1 MSCHLT
7 PYHITSRLTTVC
19 AAYRSLRSL
28 AQESD
33 ELADLVTSKL
43 YEPFLRWVRAIQYSY
58 AMFCSANCCMRVL
71 WLASWTNAFP
81 HSTSSLATPPISVQ
95 IPRCLSRHAKFS
107 PLYPLP
113 LSSFFSSPFCSNLL
127 VFFSSPLSSLI
138 FSSPFSCHI
147 CSSPFLSHL
156 LSFFHLSFFL
166 FSSISFSP
174 FIFSSFFYSCLF
186 PPPIFSFLFSYFL
199 TSSPLFSHLLSS
211 LPYSTLLLSSSFL
224 STLLYSTPLIFFLL
238 FSSIVFS
245 FLLSLS
251 LSLIFFLL
259 FSSLLFSS
267 IVFLSLFSSLLSSPL
282 LLPSLFLIF
291 PTPFFSFLL
300 ISSIRSVE
308 RHPCGLCVDISP
320 YFFQPLC
327 FWRAMWV
334 AENRIW

>member
-211 LPYSTLLLSSSFL
+211 LPYSTPLIFFSLY
-224 STLLYSTPLIFFLL
+224 STLLYSSHLLSSLLFHCLL
-238 FSSIVFS
+238 FSS
-245 FLLSLS
+245 LSLS

-259 FSSLLFSS
+259 FSSLLFHCLLISILLSS
-267 IVFLSLFSSLLSSPL
+267 FISSSTSFSFSHLPYSFLLFSSYFFHQICGASSVRTVCGHLALFLPTPL
-282 LLPSLFLIF
+282 LLESHV
-291 PTPFFSFLL
+291 
-300 ISSIRSVE
+300 SSGE
-308 RHPCGLCVDISP
+308 
-320 YFFQPLC
+320 
-327 FWRAMWV
+327 
-334 AENRIW
+334 